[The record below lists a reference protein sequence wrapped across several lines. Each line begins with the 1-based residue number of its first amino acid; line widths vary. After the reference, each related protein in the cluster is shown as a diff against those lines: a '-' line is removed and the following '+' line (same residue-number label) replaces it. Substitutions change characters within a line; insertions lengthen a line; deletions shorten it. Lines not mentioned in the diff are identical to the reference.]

1 MVGDK
6 TMKQNNEIYIPI
18 SQIVTPKLTIY
29 ESLIVYLKEQQE
41 FTYREIGD
49 LLKRDERNIWTVY
62 HRALK
67 KRD

>member
-1 MVGDK
+1 
-6 TMKQNNEIYIPI
+6 MKQNNEIYIPI